1 MFVYKNLLL
10 SYMIAYPFV
19 LSTEIIA
26 KERINMPSIG
36 SVSVDTLAA
45 EACRP
50 SSLQCA
56 VRRKRGRRF

>member
-50 SSLQCA
+50 SSL
-56 VRRKRGRRF
+56 